1 MAIGIDPLI
10 DFVCKMLLGSPE
22 HPKIT
27 LHFLNAVLRG
37 NPWITD
43 VEIVNPIVGKEF
55 EDDKFLILDVRA
67 KDAFGRRFNIEIQRS
82 LQAALRER
90 LTYYIATQLVEQL
103 GGGDDYDD
111 LRPAISICILDA
123 VLFRTVPDLHL
134 DFRLAN
140 IKHGLTL
147 TDHLQVHLLELPKY
161 SPPGDNG
168 VIRDPIDQWCYFLRN
183 QFLRKRREFWK

>member
-67 KDAFGRRFNIEIQRS
+67 MDAFGRRFNIEIQRS

-103 GGGDDYDD
+103 GAGDDYDA
-111 LRPAISICILDA
+111 LRPAIGICILDA
-123 VLFRTVPDLHL
+123 VLFPAVPDFHL
-134 DFRLAN
+134 DFRMAN
-140 IKHGLTL
+140 VKHGLAL

-161 SPPGDNG
+161 RPPSDNG
-168 VIRDPIDQWCYFLRN
+168 VIEDPIEQ
-183 QFLRKRREFWK
+183 